1 MKNITAVRDRHSDL
15 VSGTVWKRLVVFFL
29 PIAAGTC
36 IQQLYNTVDGLI
48 VGRFVGTVALA
59 AVGGSASQ
67 IIAVLIGFFVA
78 VTAGA
83 SVVVAQLYGAER
95 NDAVRLA
102 VGNAVAVFALMG
114 VLLMAAGL
122 AAAPAMLRL
131 LRTPED
137 TLAASVLY
145 LRIYFL
151 GVPFILVLNIESN
164 MLRAVGDSYSP
175 FVYMVAGCVTNI
187 VLDVAFVVFFRWGIA
202 GVAAATVAAQLLNML
217 LLTRKLVRTEEP
229 YRLSFRE
236 LRFRGAY
243 LAGMFRLGIPSGLQN
258 TMYGVSNL
266 IIQIGVNS
274 LGTVVVASWAMTAKI
289 DGVFWAVSNAL
300 GAAITSFVGQNLG
313 AGKEDRVR
321 LCVKQGLLLG
331 FGITVVLSTLIMLAA
346 RPLLHILTK
355 DPAVIST
362 TWEMLWYFVPFYFTW
377 TLIEVLS
384 AVLRGSG
391 DAVRPVVIIGLG
403 ICAFRILWMLTLFRI
418 LHTMQVLCLAYV
430 CSWTLTSGIILVY
443 FRRSGWLNR
452 SRRILDG

>member
-1 MKNITAVRDRHSDL
+1 MKSHAVQRDL
-15 VSGTVWKRLVVFFL
+15 TNGVVWRRLIAFFL

-36 IQQLYNTVDGLI
+36 IQQLYNAIDGLI

-67 IIAVLIGFFVA
+67 IINFLIGFFVA

-83 SVVVAQLYGAER
+83 SVVIAQIYGAGRTEDVR
-95 NDAVRLA
+95 NAA
-102 VGNAVAVFALMG
+102 GNAVAVFALMG
-114 VLLMAAGL
+114 VVLMFLGI

-131 LRTPED
+131 LQTPED
-137 TLAASVLY
+137 TLSYSALY
-145 LRIYFL
+145 LRIYFI

-164 MLRAVGDSYSP
+164 MLRSVGDSFSP
-175 FVYMVAGCVTNI
+175 FVYMVAGCLVNI
-187 VLDVAFVVFFRWGIA
+187 VLDVVFVVFFHWGVV
-202 GVAAATVAAQLLNML
+202 GVAIATVVAQLVNMF
-217 LLTRKLVRTEEP
+217 LLTRKLMLTSEP

-236 LRFRGAY
+236 LKLNGVY
-243 LAGMFRLGIPSGLQN
+243 LSNMFRLGIPSGLQN
-258 TMYGVSNL
+258 TMYGFSNM

-274 LGTVVVASWAMTAKI
+274 LGTVVVASWAMSSKI

-321 LCVKQGLLLG
+321 LCVKQGIILG
-331 FGITVVLSTLIMLAA
+331 FGITIGLSGFILLIAT
-346 RPLLHILTK
+346 PLLHLLTR

-362 TWEMLWYFVPFYFTW
+362 TWEMLLYFVPFYFTW

-391 DAVRPVVIIGLG
+391 DAVRPVIIIGLG
-403 ICAFRILWMLTLFRI
+403 ICAFRILWIVTIFQLIHTLP
-418 LHTMQVLCLAYV
+418 VLCLTYI
-430 CSWTLTSGIILVY
+430 CSWTLTSTIILIY
-443 FRRSGWLNR
+443 FRRTDWMDR
-452 SRRILDG
+452 SRRILDK